1 MKIHHFG
8 LAAAAG
14 LLLQGCSYQRPM
26 EVTQQMAR
34 TEAVLQ
40 QAEGAGTQE
49 LALAE
54 LQLAR
59 NKLADARAAYGKESK
74 DGDREA
80 IRLARQAEVDVQYAV
95 AKAQTERQ
103 RAATREVQ
111 QGVETLRDE
120 ARRNSG
126 TSGPARIN

>member
-1 MKIHHFG
+1 MRIHYLG

-14 LLLQGCSYQRPM
+14 LVLQGCSYQRPM

-40 QAEGAGTQE
+40 QAESAGTQE

-59 NKLADARAAYGKESK
+59 NKLADARAAYDKESE

-80 IRLARQAEVDVQYAV
+80 MRLARQAEVDVQFAV
-95 AKAQTERQ
+95 AKAQAERQ

-120 ARRNSG
+120 ARRNTG

>member
-1 MKIHHFG
+1 MSIHHFA
-8 LAAAAG
+8 LVAAAG
-14 LLLQGCSYQRPM
+14 MVLQGCSYQRPM

-40 QAEGAGTQE
+40 QAESAGTQE

-59 NKLADARAAYGKESK
+59 NKLADARTAYGRENK

-80 IRLARQAEVDVQYAV
+80 LRLARQAEVDVQYAV
-95 AKAQTERQ
+95 AKSQAERQ

-111 QGVETLRDE
+111 QGVETLRNE
-120 ARRNSG
+120 AGGNTR
-126 TSGPARIN
+126 TPGPALNN